1 MSRFVGRTVLITGAS
16 RGIGAATAIAFAGE
30 GARVAINYRS
40 DKDGAISTMNAIVEA
55 GGTAMTFQAD
65 VGIRDDVE
73 ALAKAVEAEL
83 GPVDILVNNAA
94 FIDRSSF
101 LDVDLDVFDHAW
113 NVNVRGVY
121 QLSQLVAASMA
132 QRDGG
137 SIVHLSSILA
147 NLAIA
152 TRTAYITTKGAI
164 EALTRS
170 MALDLAPHGIRVNAV
185 APGLIAT
192 EALLSGMPDKAV
204 QDEIQRFI
212 PERRFGRPEEITA
225 AILFAASPEAS
236 YLNGSII
243 SVDGGLGAAEAGP
256 VRG

>member
-1 MSRFVGRTVLITGAS
+1 MNRFNDQTVLVTGAS
-16 RGIGAATAIAFAGE
+16 RGIGAATARAFAAE
-30 GARVAINYRS
+30 GARIAVNYRS
-40 DKDGAISTMNAIVEA
+40 DEEGAVATVDAISAA
-55 GGTAMTFQAD
+55 GGAAQAFQAD

-73 ALAKAVEAEL
+73 ALAGAVERDL
-83 GPVDILVNNAA
+83 GPVDVLVNNAA
-94 FIDRSSF
+94 FIDRSVF
-101 LDVDLDVFDHAW
+101 LDVEIDVLEHAW

-121 QLSQLVAASMA
+121 QLSQLVAARMA
-132 QRDGG
+132 ERNGG
-137 SIVHLSSILA
+137 AIVHLSSILA
-147 NLAIA
+147 RLAVA
-152 TRTAYITTKGAI
+152 SRTAYITTKGAI

-192 EALLSGMPDKAV
+192 EALLAGMPDKEL
-204 QDEIQRFI
+204 QDEVQRFI

-243 SVDGGLGAAEAGP
+243 GVDGGLGGAEAGP
-256 VRG
+256 VRD